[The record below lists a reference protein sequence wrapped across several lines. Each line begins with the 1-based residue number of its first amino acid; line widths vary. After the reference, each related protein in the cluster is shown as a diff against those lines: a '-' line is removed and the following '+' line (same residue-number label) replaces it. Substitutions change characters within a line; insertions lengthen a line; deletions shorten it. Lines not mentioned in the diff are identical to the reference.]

1 MKERSKKH
9 RNTKI
14 KTKDLPSFLDR
25 TGANYLKWVCKSYFA
40 SWFEQM
46 EKAFDRR
53 KNEERLILM
62 AGRWANHGRMEVNLD
77 IETYAMDTVV
87 MEFSENDLI
96 SARGTFVDCFG
107 EEQDYLYILENPQN
121 IRLTTLEEP
130 TFGWQIPICRV
141 VYETKHEN
149 FRSISL
155 LLFLCFMR

>member
-1 MKERSKKH
+1 
-9 RNTKI
+9 
-14 KTKDLPSFLDR
+14 
-25 TGANYLKWVCKSYFA
+25 
-40 SWFEQM
+40 M

-96 SARGTFVDCFG
+96 SAKGTFVDCFG

-121 IRLTTLEEP
+121 IRLTTTEEP
-130 TFGWQIPICRV
+130 TFGWQIPICLTDR
-141 VYETKHEN
+141 YTW
-149 FRSISL
+149 F
-155 LLFLCFMR
+155 